1 MRILKMVRKG
11 LDVPVE
17 EYPARVNREGRDP
30 EFGLAL
36 DVLDIFLKTRAKEL
50 DMAPAYLAS
59 RGDLYDLVKA
69 SAAGRAAS
77 AEVRVLSGWRH
88 ELVGDDLLGLLAG
101 NYSLSLA
108 PGNAEVVVRRLDG
121 SG

>member
-1 MRILKMVRKG
+1 MELVAEGLKVSQ
-11 LDVPVE
+11 DECPS
-17 EYPARVNREGRDP
+17 RVNREGRDP

-101 NYSLSLA
+101 NYSISLA
-108 PGNAEVVVRRLDG
+108 SGNAEVVVRRLDG